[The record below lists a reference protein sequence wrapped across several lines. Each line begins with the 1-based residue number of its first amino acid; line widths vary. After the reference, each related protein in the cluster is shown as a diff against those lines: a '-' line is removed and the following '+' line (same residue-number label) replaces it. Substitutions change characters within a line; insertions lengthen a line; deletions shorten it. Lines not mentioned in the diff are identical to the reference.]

1 MFKKMILI
9 DDDGAVVEE
18 LAAGL
23 NVSLLAAKV
32 LAHRGVNDIESAK
45 NFLNPAEQPWLDPF
59 LMLGMSEAVRRINQ
73 AIENHEKIVIYGDYD
88 VDGMVATSLL
98 IRALKRLNADVGF
111 YIPTRAEGYGLNL
124 PALQRIADSGASLLI
139 TVDCGIT
146 NGAVIDNIAGRLDVI
161 VTDHHLPSEP
171 ITSAVAVLDP
181 HQVGCNYPDKSLC
194 GAGVAFKLCQ
204 ALNSNPEADLDIVA
218 LATVADIVPLT
229 GENRKIVYLGLK
241 LMTQTHNVGL
251 QALIKVA
258 GLSGKA
264 LNTNHL
270 GFSLGPRLNAT
281 GRLSSAASGVQ
292 LLTTSDSNLADDIA
306 KALDD
311 SNSKRKEME
320 NLIVDEATQKYN
332 ELRRIHGG
340 DLSSIVVASEGWHP
354 GVIGLA
360 ASRLLEQ
367 HYLPT
372 IVLSIQGEFSV
383 ASCRS
388 IAALHM
394 KDALDHF
401 SHFFTQ
407 YGGHAAAAGFTIHT
421 KDLATFAAQF
431 DDYVKNKVNDE
442 DFVPSQFVDAFIHP
456 SEMTLPLADELE
468 KIAPFGVS
476 NPRPLFAAQNLSATS
491 PKIMGPEK
499 NHLSF
504 FIKGIEDNPDIRA
517 VAWGGAALAPLIENE
532 LIDLTFAPER
542 NDFNGSATVQCMV
555 KSLVPSKTTHPDRAA
570 MVNFYKFLKLN
581 SSETDF
587 RPFDIC
593 SLNAKFKSSSFA
605 NDSNSTYTML
615 CAVQVFEELG
625 LLQFNPAGD
634 SFIMP
639 PTNRML
645 NLNES
650 RTWR

>member
-73 AIENHEKIVIYGDYD
+73 AIKNHEKIVIYGDYD

-98 IRALKRLNADVGF
+98 IRALKRFNADVGF
-111 YIPTRAEGYGLNL
+111 YIPTRDEGYGLNL
-124 PALQRIADSGASLLI
+124 PALQRIADDGASLLI

-161 VTDHHLPSEP
+161 VTDHHLPSES

-181 HQVGCNYPDKSLC
+181 HQPGCNYPDKSLC

-251 QALIKVA
+251 LALIKVA

-292 LLTTSDSNLADDIA
+292 LLTTS
-306 KALDD
+306 
-311 SNSKRKEME
+311 
-320 NLIVDEATQKYN
+320 
-332 ELRRIHGG
+332 G
-340 DLSSIVVASEGWHP
+340 
-354 GVIGLA
+354 
-360 ASRLLEQ
+360 
-367 HYLPT
+367 
-372 IVLSIQGEFSV
+372 
-383 ASCRS
+383 
-388 IAALHM
+388 
-394 KDALDHF
+394 
-401 SHFFTQ
+401 
-407 YGGHAAAAGFTIHT
+407 
-421 KDLATFAAQF
+421 
-431 DDYVKNKVNDE
+431 
-442 DFVPSQFVDAFIHP
+442 
-456 SEMTLPLADELE
+456 
-468 KIAPFGVS
+468 
-476 NPRPLFAAQNLSATS
+476 
-491 PKIMGPEK
+491 
-499 NHLSF
+499 
-504 FIKGIEDNPDIRA
+504 
-517 VAWGGAALAPLIENE
+517 
-532 LIDLTFAPER
+532 
-542 NDFNGSATVQCMV
+542 
-555 KSLVPSKTTHPDRAA
+555 
-570 MVNFYKFLKLN
+570 
-581 SSETDF
+581 
-587 RPFDIC
+587 
-593 SLNAKFKSSSFA
+593 
-605 NDSNSTYTML
+605 
-615 CAVQVFEELG
+615 
-625 LLQFNPAGD
+625 
-634 SFIMP
+634 
-639 PTNRML
+639 
-645 NLNES
+645 
-650 RTWR
+650 

>member
-1 MFKKMILI
+1 MFLSQLHIS
-9 DDDGAVVEE
+9 
-18 LAAGL
+18 
-23 NVSLLAAKV
+23 N
-32 LAHRGVNDIESAK
+32 
-45 NFLNPAEQPWLDPF
+45 
-59 LMLGMSEAVRRINQ
+59 
-73 AIENHEKIVIYGDYD
+73 
-88 VDGMVATSLL
+88 
-98 IRALKRLNADVGF
+98 
-111 YIPTRAEGYGLNL
+111 EGYGLNV
-124 PALQRIADSGASLLI
+124 PALSRIADDGARLLI

-146 NGAVIDNIAGRLDVI
+146 NGKVIDAVADRLDVI
-161 VTDHHLPSEP
+161 VTDHHLPSDP

-241 LMTQTHNVGL
+241 QMTQTQNVGL

-281 GRLSSAASGVQ
+281 GRLFSAASGVQ

-311 SNSKRKEME
+311 ANSKRKEME
-320 NLIVDEATQKYN
+320 NLIVDEASLKYN
-332 ELRRIHGG
+332 ELRRLRGG
-340 DLSSIVVASEGWHP
+340 DLSSIVVASENWHP

-421 KDLATFAAQF
+421 KDLAVFAAQF
-431 DDYVKNKVNDE
+431 DDYVKQNVKDE
-442 DFVPSQFVDAFIHP
+442 DFVPSQFVDAFVHP
-456 SEMTLPLADELE
+456 SELTLQLADEL
-468 KIAPFGVS
+468 KKFAPFGVS
-476 NPRPLFAAQNLSATS
+476 NPQPLFAAQNLSAAS
-491 PKIMGPEK
+491 PKIMGPEQ

-504 FIKGIEDNPDIRA
+504 FIKGVDGKADIRA
-517 VAWGGAALAPLIENE
+517 VSWGNAALAPLVENE
-532 LIDLTFAPER
+532 LIDITFVPER
-542 NDFNGSATVQCMV
+542 NDFNGNATVQCMV
-555 KSLVPSKTTHPDRAA
+555 KSLVPSKVNPPDRAA
-570 MVNFYKFLKLN
+570 LVNFYKFLKSISPDNAAVPSDLCKL
-581 SSETDF
+581 SADLKTS
-587 RPFDIC
+587 PFTLSIA
-593 SLNAKFKSSSFA
+593 L
-605 NDSNSTYTML
+605 
-615 CAVQVFEELG
+615 QVFEELG
-625 LLQFNPAGD
+625 LLLFNPAGD
-634 SFIMP
+634 SFFMP
-639 PTNRML
+639 PPSRKL

-650 RTWR
+650 RTWRRFDE